1 MVGNR
6 VDKSACWSTP
16 TRQRDPE
23 KVTWRLGKRIPR
35 RACQIPM
42 RRKPAGQ
49 RHPETESNRQADRQ
63 TYRQMGWRAGSI
75 KVSSGEVVT
84 LGKQIDGLRLV
95 GLTPC
100 CCHPVPSLPPSYAYA
115 GDCDSN
121 YGGGTVIVWA
131 RAARPFRPPE
141 GASFQPIRLLL
152 QRDHHYETANGMQ

>member
-6 VDKSACWSTP
+6 VDKSTCWSTP
-16 TRQRDPE
+16 TRKRDPE
-23 KVTWRLGKRIPR
+23 KVTWRPGKRIR
-35 RACQIPM
+35 
-42 RRKPAGQ
+42 
-49 RHPETESNRQADRQ
+49 
-63 TYRQMGWRAGSI
+63 SI
-75 KVSSGEVVT
+75 KVSPGEMVA
-84 LGKQIDGLRLV
+84 LGKQIEGLRLV

-115 GDCDSN
+115 CDCDYKY

-131 RAARPFRPPE
+131 RAAKPFRPPD

>member
-1 MVGNR
+1 
-6 VDKSACWSTP
+6 
-16 TRQRDPE
+16 
-23 KVTWRLGKRIPR
+23 
-35 RACQIPM
+35 M

-75 KVSSGEVVT
+75 KVSSGK
-84 LGKQIDGLRLV
+84 GKQIDDLRLV

-115 GDCDSN
+115 CDCDSN